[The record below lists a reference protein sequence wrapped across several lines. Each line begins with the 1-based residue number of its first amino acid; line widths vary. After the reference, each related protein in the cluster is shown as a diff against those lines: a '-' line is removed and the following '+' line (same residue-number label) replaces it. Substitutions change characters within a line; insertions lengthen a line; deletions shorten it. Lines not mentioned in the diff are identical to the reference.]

1 LIHANADRVNDAAG
15 LDALVVAA
23 YEAHHAEVFAFLVR
37 ATRDRSLAEELL
49 RETFLGLTSEADG
62 RFQSSQVRGSLY
74 RIAATL
80 VTSRTPPRAAGH
92 RWPGRPRRAGRGPS
106 VASTPDD
113 RGPLSGPTTDTQRAL
128 DGLSVEARVALLLS
142 AEGFAGNDIATAI
155 GRPTSA
161 TRTLLC
167 LARTR
172 VRVRRR
178 LFAAVDR

>member
-1 LIHANADRVNDAAG
+1 VNDEAG
-15 LDALVVAA
+15 LDAFVVAA

-49 RETFLGLTSEADG
+49 RETFLGLTSEAEG
-62 RFQSSQVRGSLY
+62 RLQSSQVRGSLY
-74 RIAATL
+74 RIAATF
-80 VTSRTPPRAAGH
+80 VISRTPARASGL
-92 RWPGRPRRAGRGPS
+92 RWPGRPRRAGRGRM
-106 VASTPDD
+106 VAPAPDD
-113 RGPLSGPTTDTQRAL
+113 RGLLSGRTTDAQRAL

-142 AEGFAGNDIATAI
+142 AEGFTGHDIATAI

-167 LARTR
+167 LARAR

-178 LFAAVDR
+178 LFAAEDS